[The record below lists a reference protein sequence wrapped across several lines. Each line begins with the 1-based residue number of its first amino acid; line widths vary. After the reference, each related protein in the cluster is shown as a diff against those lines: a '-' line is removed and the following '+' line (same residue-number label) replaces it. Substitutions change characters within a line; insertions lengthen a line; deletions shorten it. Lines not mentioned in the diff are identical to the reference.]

1 METYDQ
7 SHFSDRWAAYQEDH
21 KIFYRRLHRKGGLF
35 PTESQQLDMDKFLAG
50 PAQYEKIH
58 KTEQAMLD
66 LLKSIA
72 IVKTEQ
78 IYGNGYPVYQGQIDN
93 SLGLSIKRLGG
104 KVLLKDQAGT
114 VVDERFFIVEAWV
127 ENGRATI
134 DFITPKTFEQTELV
148 LDYFVAQWPWQV
160 VEELGGN

>member
-1 METYDQ
+1 
-7 SHFSDRWAAYQEDH
+7 
-21 KIFYRRLHRKGGLF
+21 
-35 PTESQQLDMDKFLAG
+35 MDKFLAG